1 MTREANLNLSLM
13 FVPIVKEKNKSF
25 RSLVFAQIAIRIW
38 KISSKFDK
46 ITKLFKEHVKIVM
59 IRRKSIKITTFV
71 NNAFNIK
78 KRFLIKKNR
87 KNKYKNQ
94 IKSRSTLLRK
104 REKSFKAQ

>member
-1 MTREANLNLSLM
+1 ML
-13 FVPIVKEKNKSF
+13 VPIVKEKKKSF

-46 ITKLFKEHVKIVM
+46 ITKLFEEHVKIVM
-59 IRRKSIKITTFV
+59 IRRKSIKIITFV

-78 KRFLIKKNR
+78 KRFLIKKNK
-87 KNKYKNQ
+87 KNKIKDKNQ
-94 IKSRSTLLRK
+94 TKRRSTLLRK